1 MRFKG
6 VEKMTETINFVE
18 ARKSDVATLENQL
31 SAENDN
37 YARETDI
44 YNALVTQY
52 LKEIEV
58 SGKALDLLSSPS
70 FESYVK
76 SKVGF

>member
-1 MRFKG
+1 
-6 VEKMTETINFVE
+6 MTETINFVE